1 MTYHKTV
8 RPSCTHTFIFVHSGS
23 YIFLIQIKDVV
34 FLILTAE
41 PVSFF
46 RSCFFFPF
54 FLLHFFGNFRIFWA
68 CYSRSEKQCTK
79 TKCYTQTTRFRQKEN
94 V

>member
-1 MTYHKTV
+1 MTYHKSV
-8 RPSCTHTFIFVHSGS
+8 GPSCTHTFIFVHSGS

-46 RSCFFFPF
+46 RSCFFFPVTL
-54 FLLHFFGNFRIFWA
+54 FLEIFVSCGHVFVEARNNAKKQYATPKQLDFG
-68 CYSRSEKQCTK
+68 KK
-79 TKCYTQTTRFRQKEN
+79 KM
-94 V
+94 